1 MKSPARLI
9 VIALIS
15 AVVLV
20 AVGFKTSFAQSDLS
34 DAQLKS
40 ISTNCL
46 SIKGTLNQLHAN
58 DALLRVNRGQIYEA
72 MATQLMDRFN
82 SRLAGN
88 SLDATGTVA
97 VTKSFRTTLDTFRS
111 DYQTYEHQL
120 SAAIGIDCKAD
131 PADFYSATEVAR
143 TSRAKVHADIV
154 ELNQDVDDYRSAVN
168 DFWINF
174 ERVNTEQQQ

>member
-1 MKSPARLI
+1 MKLPARLI
-9 VIALIS
+9 LVAFIAAVLLS
-15 AVVLV
+15 AV
-20 AVGFKTSFAQSDLS
+20 AFKTSFAQAALTD
-34 DAQLKS
+34 DQLKA
-40 ISTNCL
+40 ITTNCVA
-46 SIKGTLNQLHAN
+46 IKGTLNQLHAS

-120 SAAIGIDCKAD
+120 SAALGVDCVSQ
-131 PADFYSATEVAR
+131 PAAFYDATEAAR
-143 TSRAKVHADIV
+143 TSRTKVHADIT
-154 ELNQDVDDYRSAVN
+154 ELNQDIDDYRSAVN
-168 DFWINF
+168 DFLINF
-174 ERVNTEQQQ
+174 LRVSAEQQQ